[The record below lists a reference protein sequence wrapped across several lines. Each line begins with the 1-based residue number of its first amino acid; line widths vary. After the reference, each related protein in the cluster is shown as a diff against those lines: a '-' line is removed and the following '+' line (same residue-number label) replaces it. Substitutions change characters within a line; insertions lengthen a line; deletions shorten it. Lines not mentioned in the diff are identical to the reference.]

1 MTQEG
6 VGLTAGARS
15 TGGSRRP
22 RKSSRPAEGA
32 EATGP
37 RPTES
42 TRRGPAVCRWRC
54 LRVGAATREPAGE
67 DRDSSGRDAGDRDAS
82 GQDAGRATIEVVFL
96 AVLLLIPT
104 VYILISIFR
113 VQAATFAVTQAARDA
128 GRLLDAADTI
138 DIGLARAREAAAV
151 ALTDQNV
158 PPDGLTIRFAS
169 PGADCHN
176 GVPTPPPMSAG
187 ALVDVCVTAVLS
199 LPGVPSVLTGSRN
212 TVTGA
217 FTLHVGEFREHR

>member
-6 VGLTAGARS
+6 VGQTAGARS

-22 RKSSRPAEGA
+22 RRSSRPAEGA
-32 EATGP
+32 EATGS

-42 TRRGPAVCRWRC
+42 ARRGPAVCRWRC
-54 LRVGAATREPAGE
+54 LRVGAATGGPAGE
-67 DRDSSGRDAGDRDAS
+67 DRDSS

-138 DIGLARAREAAAV
+138 DVGLARARQAAAV
-151 ALTDQNV
+151 ALTDQSV

-212 TVTGA
+212 TVTGV

>member
-1 MTQEG
+1 MTQRA
-6 VGLTAGARS
+6 VGLSAGARS
-15 TGGSRRP
+15 GAGRVR
-22 RKSSRPAEGA
+22 EGA
-32 EATGP
+32 AATGT
-37 RPTES
+37 RPTERARPS
-42 TRRGPAVCRWRC
+42 PPVRLRRRFGI
-54 LRVGAATREPAGE
+54 GADG
-67 DRDSSGRDAGDRDAS
+67 SAGDDRLDR
-82 GQDAGRATIEVVFL
+82 DAGRATIEVVFL

-104 VYILISIFR
+104 VYILISVFR

-151 ALTDQNV
+151 ALTDQSV

-169 PGADCHN
+169 PGADCHG
-176 GVPTPPPMSAG
+176 GVPTPPPMAAG
-187 ALVDVCVTAVLS
+187 TMVDVCVTAVLS

-212 TVTGA
+212 TVTGM

>member
-6 VGLTAGARS
+6 VGLTAGARW
-15 TGGSRRP
+15 TGGSRARKGYRP
-22 RKSSRPAEGA
+22 TEGHRPTEGA
-32 EATGP
+32 EAQESAEAPGT
-37 RPTES
+37 RPTEGARPIS
-42 TRRGPAVCRWRC
+42 PVRLRRRFGI
-54 LRVGAATREPAGE
+54 GAGG
-67 DRDSSGRDAGDRDAS
+67 SAGDDRPVW
-82 GQDAGRATIEVVFL
+82 DAGRATIEVVFL

-104 VYILISIFR
+104 VYILISVFR

-151 ALTDQNV
+151 ALTDQSV

-176 GVPTPPPMSAG
+176 GVPTPPPLAAG
-187 ALVDVCVTAVLS
+187 TMVDVCVTAVLS

-212 TVTGA
+212 TVTGV